1 MSSTPENP
9 FPLLRRDVSL
19 ENGGTDLEGRPIL
32 IVVDPMRNAY
42 YRMYWPQ
49 SAILQCW
56 RKSSSAEQLRQW
68 LMSDFGLTLSGDV
81 ADEVRDFLNQHQLI
95 QPDAN
100 GWHGLYARSVGQK
113 HGLASTL
120 MHNYLFFRVPLFHP
134 DAALRRVLPYLSFV
148 FSPIFFILCAAA
160 LLSGSYFISR
170 QWGTF
175 AAMFVETETLPSLAI
190 FGAVLLGLKAVH
202 EFGHALTAVHCGS
215 RVPSM
220 GVAFMLG
227 TPVFYTDTTDSWRLR
242 DRRHRLA
249 IVFAGVAAEMAVA
262 CFATLLWAFLPDGLG
277 RQICF
282 AVMTS
287 SVVMTLLVNLNPCMR
302 YDGYFA
308 LADYLDVANLQPR
321 SFALATWKLR
331 ELLFGLGQP
340 PPEEVPRKLGTILI
354 LYAWTTWIYRVLLF
368 AAIAF
373 LVYSIVFKFLGIA
386 LGLFEI
392 VVFIALPV
400 VREFKEW
407 WQMRALI
414 ARRTRGKV
422 AAAVAAGAV
431 IMCFLPLDRTVE
443 VPAVLSAA
451 EEEPLHLQAPAVI
464 QSVHVREG
472 QSVARGDVLF
482 RAFSPEISLK
492 LSKARLEAQSIAIQQ
507 ARLLVN
513 DKDQEKRLVFDEQ
526 RRAAEERIAALE
538 RQAAG
543 LVVRA
548 PLSGTLVDL
557 DPSIRPGLWQSPA
570 AALARVV
577 SFKSTRARGIVS
589 DAALDRIAAGSGA
602 KFIPEDA
609 GAPSRDL
616 TVSAIAPVSKD
627 LLPEPILAE
636 AYGGA
641 LATAE
646 HNGEMVLSHGGFEVT
661 LAGSAPPPRSISRGT
676 VKITARGE
684 SAFTAVWHQVA
695 RVFVR
700 EQGF

>member
-1 MSSTPENP
+1 MSGTSENP
-9 FPLLRRDVSL
+9 FPALRRDVSL

-49 SAILQCW
+49 SAIVQCW
-56 RKSSSAEQLRQW
+56 QKSSSAEQLRQW
-68 LMSDFGLTLSGDV
+68 LMSDFGLTLPGDV
-81 ADEVRDFLNQHQLI
+81 ADEVRDFLSQHQLT
-95 QPDAN
+95 QAEAN
-100 GWHGLYARSVGQK
+100 GWHGLYARSAGQK
-113 HGLASTL
+113 HGLASKL
-120 MHNYLFFRVPLFHP
+120 VHNYLFFRIPLFHP
-134 DAALRRVLPYLSFV
+134 DASLRRVLPYLSFV
-148 FSPIFFILCAAA
+148 FSRGFLAVCALA
-160 LLSGSYFISR
+160 LLAGGYFISR
-170 QWGTF
+170 QWGAF
-175 AAMFVETETLPSLAI
+175 AAMFVETERLPSLAV

-202 EFGHALTAVHCGS
+202 ELGHAMTAVHCGS

-220 GVAFMLG
+220 GVAYRLG

-287 SVVMTLLVNLNPCMR
+287 SVVMTVLVNINPCMR

-340 PPEEVPRKLGTILI
+340 PPEELPRKLATVLI
-354 LYAWTTWIYRVLLF
+354 LYAWMTWIYRVLLF

-373 LVYSIVFKFLGIA
+373 LVYSIVFKLLGIA

-392 VVFIALPV
+392 VVFIALPI
-400 VREFKEW
+400 VRELEEW

-414 ARRTRGKV
+414 ARRTRGRV
-422 AAAVAAGAV
+422 AAAVAAAAV
-431 IMCFLPLDRTVE
+431 IMFFLPLDRTVE

-451 EEEPLHLQAPAVI
+451 AEEPLHLQAPAVI
-464 QSVHVREG
+464 QSVDVREG
-472 QSVARGDVLF
+472 QSVAKGDVLF
-482 RAFSPEISLK
+482 RASSPEISWK

-526 RRAAEERIAALE
+526 RRAAEEKIAALE

-570 AALARVV
+570 APLARVV
-577 SFKSTRARGIVS
+577 SFKSARARGIVS
-589 DAALDRIAAGSGA
+589 DAALDRIAPGSGA

-609 GAPSRDL
+609 GAPSSDL
-616 TVSAIAPVSKD
+616 TVAAIAPVSKD
-627 LLPEPILAE
+627 LLPEPMLAE

-641 LATAE
+641 LATVE
-646 HNGEMVLSHGGFEVT
+646 HNGEMILAHGGFEVT
-661 LAGSAPPPRSISRGT
+661 LAGAVPPPRSISRGT
-676 VKITARGE
+676 VKITAQGE
-684 SAFTAVWHQVA
+684 SAFAAVWHQVA

-700 EQGF
+700 ERGF